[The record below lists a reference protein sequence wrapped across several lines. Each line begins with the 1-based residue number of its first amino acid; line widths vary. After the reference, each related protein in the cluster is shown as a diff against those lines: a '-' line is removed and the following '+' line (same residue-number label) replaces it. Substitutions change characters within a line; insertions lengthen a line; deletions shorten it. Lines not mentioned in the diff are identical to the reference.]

1 MAKKIARTIRM
12 GAFCWLLS
20 ISVSYAQQALV
31 VRGGTLIDGN
41 GGAPLE
47 NVDILIEGDRIS
59 EIRIGGFSRVPPNA
73 EILDARGKFILPG
86 LQDFHLHYRGWMPPL
101 FINHGIT
108 TIHDIG
114 NSPPQ
119 WILAQREL
127 LQQERIVGPRL
138 YAAVLNL
145 YGRPRR
151 DVAIE
156 SRLPDMIFFETVAE
170 ARSWAEKAV
179 ELKADYIKVH
189 DGFTGEMLLAVV
201 QVAKANNLPV
211 VGHVSPVLDAF
222 QAAELGQNE
231 FEHSTGVGRAIT
243 LDLDELRSLRKE
255 WEEALIGR
263 ARTVFEALAVDF
275 YSVDPVKEERLIH
288 VLVEKDIFLEAD
300 WVTPSRNIT
309 PRKKEWA
316 FQDLVFFSNPEL
328 SFVPL
333 GDRLR
338 WLDYSP
344 WEHFS
349 EDLKAK
355 LIRSL
360 ANWKNFIVK
369 FSAAGGKVI
378 VGTASPNAIPGIS
391 VHRDMQLMV
400 DAGLP
405 PMKALQAATR
415 NIAELAGLLDDLGT
429 IEAGKYADLL
439 IIDGN
444 PLEDISNTQK
454 IAHVIKGGKKIDRRY
469 SADFRNPIPTP
480 VMVDEGGHNNP
491 KPAITGMD
499 PVVFTQGD
507 PETVAEIRGRGFTI
521 GSVAYVNHHAVRT
534 KFKSPELLEVVLSST
549 LLSQVGTYPVQVIN
563 PHPLP
568 PLENAGDSNKLMVI
582 VKFR

>member
-1 MAKKIARTIRM
+1 MARKLIRTI
-12 GAFCWLLS
+12 S
-20 ISVSYAQQALV
+20 IGVLCALASMSVSYAQQILV

-47 NVDILIEGDRIS
+47 NATILIEGDRIS
-59 EIRIGGFSRVPPNA
+59 EVRAAGSGRIPPNA
-73 EILDARGKFILPG
+73 EIIDASGKFILPG
-86 LQDFHLHYRGWMPPL
+86 LQDFHLHYREWMPPL
-101 FINHGIT
+101 FINLGIT

-114 NSPPQ
+114 NSPPE
-119 WILAQREL
+119 WILAQREM
-127 LQQERIVGPRL
+127 LQQEKIVGPRL

-151 DVAIE
+151 DVPVE
-156 SRLPDMIFFETVAE
+156 SRLPDMIFFETVAG

-189 DGFTGEMLLAVV
+189 DGFTGEMLLAVS
-201 QVAKANNLPV
+201 QVAKEHGLPV

-222 QAAELGQNE
+222 QAAELGQTE
-231 FEHSTGVGRAIT
+231 FEHSSGIGRTIT
-243 LDLDELRSLRKE
+243 RDLDELRKLRE
-255 WEEALIGR
+255 DWVAALQGR
-263 ARTVFEALAVDF
+263 ARTVFEALVVDF
-275 YSVDPVKEERLIH
+275 YSVDPVKEARLIE
-288 VLVEKDIFLEAD
+288 VLVEKGVFLEAD

-316 FQDLVFFSNPEL
+316 FEDLVFFSNPEL

-349 EDLKAK
+349 AGLKAR
-355 LIRSL
+355 LIHSL
-360 ANWKNFIVK
+360 ENWKSFIVK

-378 VGTASPNAIPGIS
+378 VGTAAPNPIPGIS

-400 DAGLP
+400 DAGLS
-405 PMKALQAATR
+405 PMTALQAATR

-439 IIDGN
+439 IVDGN
-444 PLEDISNTQK
+444 PLEDIANTQK

-469 SADFRNPIPTP
+469 SADFRNPIPSP

-491 KPAITGMD
+491 KPAIAGVE
-499 PVVFTQGD
+499 PSVFTEGD
-507 PETVAEIRGRGFTI
+507 PETVAQIRGRGFTV

-534 KFKSPELLEVVLSST
+534 IFKSPEQLEVALPRT
-549 LLSQVGTYPVQVIN
+549 LLSRVGTYPVQVIN